1 MEIIK
6 LPFGEE
12 APAEGDCISVTA
24 REDGRF
30 DLNATALLTCGDAEE
45 AESVAMIGGDPYSS
59 YDEAEAAGLAWA
71 ADHCVEQLY
80 VSKMPAGT
88 VPGV

>member
-12 APAEGDCISVTA
+12 APTEGDCISITA

-30 DLNATALLTCGDAEE
+30 DLNATALLRCGDGEE
-45 AESVAMIGGDPYSS
+45 ADSVSMIGGSPYSS

-71 ADHCVEQLY
+71 ADHCVEQIY
-80 VSKMPAGT
+80 VASLPVGA